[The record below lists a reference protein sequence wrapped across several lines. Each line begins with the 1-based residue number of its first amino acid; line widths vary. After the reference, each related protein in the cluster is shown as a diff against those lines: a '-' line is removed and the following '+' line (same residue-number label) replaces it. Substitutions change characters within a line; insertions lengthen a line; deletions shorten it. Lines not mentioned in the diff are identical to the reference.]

1 MFENYC
7 FEYCGSV
14 ISSKLI
20 LKCYFDFPKFRKIV
34 VFFIINIRYYKKNIF
49 LLYII
54 INICFYCNLIFYNK
68 EINNYQV
75 VKFSLRKKNIYV
87 FFNTFINVYLP
98 ILDRDQN
105 IIKLS
110 TIISYKPIQI
120 YRFNYFNFPVI
131 PESDFLCYN
140 NENLVSVI
148 TTYQIR
154 FDFYLKSFIFL
165 KNSLEFLFRMFRLP
179 IIIKTALLK

>member
-1 MFENYC
+1 M
-7 FEYCGSV
+7 
-14 ISSKLI
+14 
-20 LKCYFDFPKFRKIV
+20 
-34 VFFIINIRYYKKNIF
+34 
-49 LLYII
+49 
-54 INICFYCNLIFYNK
+54 
-68 EINNYQV
+68 
-75 VKFSLRKKNIYV
+75 RKKNIYV